1 MVGECDM
8 NYQGI
13 IFDLDGVICFTDEY
27 HYQAW
32 KKLADEL
39 GVAFDREKNNRLR
52 GVSRMASL
60 DIVQEDYPE
69 PLAEAE
75 KIALAEQ
82 KNETYKAL
90 LTQMTPQDLP
100 AEVKTTLERLREM
113 GLRLAIGSSSK
124 NTPFILQQLGLESF
138 FDAVSDGNTI
148 TKSKPDPEVFLKAA
162 QLLDLAPGDCLVV
175 EDAVAGAE
183 AAHRGGMD
191 AACVGDAAKAK
202 AGEYNLQSITGL
214 LDIVD

>member
-60 DIVQEDYPE
+60 DIVLEDYPE